1 MKGWV
6 KIMEV
11 TVNQFLSYF
20 GGLDNIVIED
30 QEVLNKNY
38 WQGTV
43 DEWFKNPDEV
53 LKEKGVI
60 TSSVIGNTLV
70 IRVFGKEG

>member
-1 MKGWV
+1 MK
-6 KIMEV
+6 I
-11 TVNQFLSYF
+11 TVNHFFSYF
-20 GGLDNIVIED
+20 GGLDNIVIAA

-43 DEWFKNPDEV
+43 DEWFKNPDEL
-53 LKEKGVI
+53 LKEKEVI
-60 TSSVIGNTLV
+60 TSSVIDNTLV